1 MANGGNTEL
10 RAILSGLSL
19 GDLHGL
25 VPDLEVYPAGYW
37 INLSAGHQIP
47 QADESCCNLAYSYF
61 G

>member
-1 MANGGNTEL
+1 
-10 RAILSGLSL
+10 LSGLSVE
-19 GDLHGL
+19 DLHGL

-47 QADESCCNLAYSYF
+47 QADDVVAGLAYSYF

>member
-1 MANGGNTEL
+1 MGNGGNTEL
-10 RAILSGLSL
+10 RAILSGLSVE
-19 GDLHGL
+19 DLHGL

-47 QADESCCNLAYSYF
+47 QADDVVAGLAYSYF